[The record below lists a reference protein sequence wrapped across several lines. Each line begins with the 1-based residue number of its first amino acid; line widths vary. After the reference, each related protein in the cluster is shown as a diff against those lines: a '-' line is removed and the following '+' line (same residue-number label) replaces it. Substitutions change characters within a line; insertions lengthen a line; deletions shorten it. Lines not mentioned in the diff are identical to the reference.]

1 MTEAV
6 RLVGAAIEVGAVAQS
21 ICAIGRAAQ
30 VSPTGSENQLHLD
43 LDSDRVAYGSQLQ
56 SQ

>member
-1 MTEAV
+1 VTEAV